1 VTDPRDAAADP
12 SESFDPAGAEP
23 DPFPR
28 FLRWWAL
35 AREASPYADA
45 MSLATASAAGVP
57 SARMVL
63 LRGCDSRGFVFFTNY
78 ESAKA
83 RDLDEN
89 PMAALVF
96 DWPDLHRQ
104 VRATG
109 AVERLAREESEAY
122 FALRPVEHRLSTWA
136 SPQSRPIGNRAALE
150 HRIEQVRQSFRD
162 TDVPLP
168 PFWGGYRVTP
178 ETFEFWQGREHRLHD
193 RIRYTRDGEA
203 WRMERLAP

>member
-1 VTDPRDAAADP
+1 VTDPREALAEP
-12 SESFDPAGAEP
+12 TESFDPAGAEL

-45 MSLATASAAGVP
+45 MTLATASAAGVP
-57 SARMVL
+57 TARMVL
-63 LRGCDSRGFVFFTNY
+63 LRGFDPRGFVFFTNS

-96 DWPDLHRQ
+96 DWADLHRQ

-109 AVERLAREESEAY
+109 AAERLAREESEAY

-136 SPQSRPIGNRAALE
+136 SPQSRPIENRAALE
-150 HRIEQVRQSFRD
+150 RRIEQVRQRFPD

-193 RIRYTRDGEA
+193 RVRYTRDGEV
-203 WRMERLAP
+203 WRIERLAP